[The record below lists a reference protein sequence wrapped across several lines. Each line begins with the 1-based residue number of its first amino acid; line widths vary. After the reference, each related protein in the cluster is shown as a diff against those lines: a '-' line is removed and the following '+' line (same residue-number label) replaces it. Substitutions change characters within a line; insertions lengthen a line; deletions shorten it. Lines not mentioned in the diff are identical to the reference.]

1 MGNIL
6 EPKSTIRKLVSK
18 VVRCGA
24 VITTYYERPFR
35 VSGERC
41 PLADK
46 EARSIQSDKE
56 SQTVSPLQSLSAV
69 RPPSFSSYKL
79 VFFYGCIQ
87 SQSKLLILIYSF
99 QPTKANH
106 RDSTRDHTH
115 CSSVGIAPNNKPC
128 HFVFAFKLLHFGK
141 SGTTF
146 FGECMHVIENGTKP
160 RYGPRFIYV
169 SPYPPRGRS
178 KLNA

>member
-1 MGNIL
+1 MVICGVKYCARKVRVTIEPFIQHVKSRMEDRVGVMLGASLVGNIL

-24 VITTYYERPFR
+24 VITTYCERPFR

-41 PLADK
+41 PLVDK

-79 VFFYGCIQ
+79 VFFTVAFNH
-87 SQSKLLILIYSF
+87 SPNFLFSSILF
-99 QPTKANH
+99 NRRKPTTVI
-106 RDSTRDHTH
+106 RDSRPHT
-115 CSSVGIAPNNKPC
+115 SFVG
-128 HFVFAFKLLHFGK
+128 
-141 SGTTF
+141 
-146 FGECMHVIENGTKP
+146 
-160 RYGPRFIYV
+160 RY
-169 SPYPPRGRS
+169 S
-178 KLNA
+178 AEQ